1 MLARE
6 KRIDFFDVKT
16 KAMFGICP
24 SFFVPFAF
32 LTFEVHKEKSTRTA
46 NPIKDESR

>member
-6 KRIDFFDVKT
+6 KIIEFFDVKT
-16 KAMFGICP
+16 KAMLGIST

-32 LTFEVHKEKSTRTA
+32 AKKKREDKSTF
-46 NPIKDESR
+46 PY